1 MLLDD
6 FFCYKAKALAQ
17 AQPFEVHLHPHINV
31 NDSLPLIPTR
41 SACIVYK
48 TSGLELIAHVDV
60 SASFDELN
68 YEQYTTIDGSEHAF
82 AVGLGC
88 AYYCISP
95 TIYPRQQA

>member
-17 AQPFEVHLHPHINV
+17 AQPFEVHLHPHITV
-31 NDSLPLIPTR
+31 SDSLPLIPHEAHTL
-41 SACIVYK
+41 YK
-48 TSGLELIAHVDV
+48 TSGLEFIAHVDV

-95 TIYPRQQA
+95 TICPRQQA

>member
-31 NDSLPLIPTR
+31 SDSLPLIPHEAHTL
-41 SACIVYK
+41 YK
-48 TSGLELIAHVDV
+48 TSGLEFIAHVDV

-68 YEQYTTIDGSEHAF
+68 YEQYTTIDGPEHAF
-82 AVGLGC
+82 AIGLGC
-88 AYYCISP
+88 AY
-95 TIYPRQQA
+95 

>member
-31 NDSLPLIPTR
+31 ERFDAIKTHTER
-41 SACIVYK
+41 IDRHCIKQY
-48 TSGLELIAHVDV
+48 GQNCIAHVDV

-68 YEQYTTIDGSEHAF
+68 YESYTTIDGSKHAF
-82 AVGLGC
+82 AEYTSV
-88 AYYCISP
+88 AP
-95 TIYPRQQA
+95 P